1 MPKEASK
8 KSSEDDL
15 GVPSTVVD
23 VITEKVAAT
32 VSGLVGRQVAAA
44 LQEAGLLSWTV
55 GKESM
60 LALLDALAV
69 DGELLGSSAAVFI
82 EYELRVTSVH
92 TL

>member
-8 KSSEDDL
+8 KVDQDDL

-44 LQEAGLLSWTV
+44 LQEAGLSPGGGVTTLPAQSVGSELS
-55 GKESM
+55 
-60 LALLDALAV
+60 L
-69 DGELLGSSAAVFI
+69 I
-82 EYELRVTSVH
+82 H
-92 TL
+92 I

>member
-44 LQEAGLLSWTV
+44 LQEAGLSPGGGAT
-55 GKESM
+55 
-60 LALLDALAV
+60 
-69 DGELLGSSAAVFI
+69 
-82 EYELRVTSVH
+82 
-92 TL
+92 TLVAREWR

>member
-44 LQEAGLLSWTV
+44 LQEAGL
-55 GKESM
+55 
-60 LALLDALAV
+60 
-69 DGELLGSSAAVFI
+69 
-82 EYELRVTSVH
+82 
-92 TL
+92 